1 MIVPP
6 IFTVPNGLNV
16 VPSPLNRRPCIT
28 AFGTKFPPKFWY
40 PSKLQ
45 RYKPLS
51 MSTLQCLS
59 AAARAVADV
68 PGAIVAAKHT
78 NAQAIA
84 RELIIVFVNFVFIV
98 VVSFCLSFLVWPSVA
113 IHREELFLA
122 VHP

>member
-1 MIVPP
+1 
-6 IFTVPNGLNV
+6 
-16 VPSPLNRRPCIT
+16 
-28 AFGTKFPPKFWY
+28 
-40 PSKLQ
+40 
-45 RYKPLS
+45 

-98 VVSFCLSFLVWPSVA
+98 VVSFCLSSFIVLAFLGFPQWEVTSGRSLLRSENFVRRCKNEDSFGRA
-113 IHREELFLA
+113 AETNVRG
-122 VHP
+122 